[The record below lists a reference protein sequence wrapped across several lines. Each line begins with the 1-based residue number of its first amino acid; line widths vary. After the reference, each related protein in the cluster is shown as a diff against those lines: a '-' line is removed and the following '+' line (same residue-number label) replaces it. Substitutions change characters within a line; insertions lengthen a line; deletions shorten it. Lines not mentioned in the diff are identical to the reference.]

1 MQVQVERVLQFVEA
15 IREFGGSQEKG
26 VNRLAYSDEDMAAQE
41 YVIKI
46 LRDLGCSV
54 RRDAVGN
61 IFARLPGREDL
72 PVIAGGSHL
81 DSVKQAGHLDGVL
94 GVAGMLEVLR
104 LAKQNG
110 GLRHPLELIIFMAEE
125 STRFGFA
132 TVGSKLMAG
141 KGTPDG
147 FSKAAKSGEKTYVQV
162 LQERGFEPKDYLSV
176 RLNPEGYMAFF
187 ELHIEQGRV
196 LADTGNVVG
205 IVENIAA
212 PTRMKI
218 TVSGMADH
226 SGATPMGFRKDALV
240 SGARLIVQIEEV
252 AKKYADKGIVATV
265 GVVDIEPGSI
275 NVIPG
280 KVTLWTD
287 LRGVTEDSINAAV
300 GELQEKVKEVAT
312 ADSISISV
320 DVLTADKP
328 VALSAELAKISES
341 VCRLNRIKYLRMNS
355 GAGHDAMHMAD
366 LMPTSMLFVPSV
378 EGISHNPAEY
388 TSNDDIAVGVKVL
401 WETIKELDRR

>member
-388 TSNDDIAVGVKVL
+388 TAPEDIAVGVKVL

>member
-1 MQVQVERVLQFVEA
+1 MQVQIERVLQFVEE
-15 IREFGGSQEKG
+15 IRGFGGSPDKG

-46 LRDLGCSV
+46 LIELGCSV
-54 RRDAVGN
+54 RRDAIGN
-61 IFARLPGREDL
+61 IFARLPGREEL
-72 PVIAGGSHL
+72 PAIAGGSHL

-104 LAKQNG
+104 LAKQKG

-141 KGTPDG
+141 KGTPEG
-147 FSKAAKSGEKTYVQV
+147 FSKATKHGEKSYIQV
-162 LQERGFEPKDYLSV
+162 LQERGFAPEDYLSV
-176 RLNPEGYMAFF
+176 RLNPVGYKAFF

-218 TVSGMADH
+218 IVEGMADH

-240 SGARLIVQIEEV
+240 SAARMIVQIEAV
-252 AKKYADKGIVATV
+252 AKKYEDKGIVATV

-280 KVTLWTD
+280 KVALWTD
-287 LRGVTEDSINAAV
+287 LRGVTEDSINVAV
-300 GELQEKVKEVAT
+300 TELQEKVKEVAA
-312 ADSISISV
+312 ADSINISV

-328 VALSAELAKISES
+328 VALSEELAKISES
-341 VCRLNRIKYLRMNS
+341 VCNLNRIKYLRMNS

-366 LMPTSMLFVPSV
+366 LMPTTMLFVPSV